1 MVLIGFHFLS
11 NENFYSFSLS
21 LLSFVMT
28 KYSTQRVMMLLRSKA
43 RLRSSLCVVV
53 TIAVT
58 MDINYASFF
67 FSLMDRYLIGKSNH
81 RPLYSL
87 YGIYYSHDHFLVTL
101 TQRQEQRERK
111 REKKKYFESHLRRVK
126 DCVSS
131 VSVFFKTL

>member
-1 MVLIGFHFLS
+1 MKIFII
-11 NENFYSFSLS
+11 FYLS

-67 FSLMDRYLIGKSNH
+67 FFFDGSLSYWQK
-81 RPLYSL
+81 
-87 YGIYYSHDHFLVTL
+87 
-101 TQRQEQRERK
+101 
-111 REKKKYFESHLRRVK
+111 
-126 DCVSS
+126 
-131 VSVFFKTL
+131 

>member
-1 MVLIGFHFLS
+1 
-11 NENFYSFSLS
+11 
-21 LLSFVMT
+21 
-28 KYSTQRVMMLLRSKA
+28 MMLLRSKS
-43 RLRSSLCVVV
+43 RLRSSLFVVV

-58 MDINYASFF
+58 MDINYAF

-111 REKKKYFESHLRRVK
+111 KNILKVTYAGWRVA
-126 DCVSS
+126 
-131 VSVFFKTL
+131 